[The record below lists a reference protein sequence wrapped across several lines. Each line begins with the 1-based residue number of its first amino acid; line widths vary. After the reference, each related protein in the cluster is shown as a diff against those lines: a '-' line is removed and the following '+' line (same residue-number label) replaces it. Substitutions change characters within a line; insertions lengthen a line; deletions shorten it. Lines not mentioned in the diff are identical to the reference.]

1 MGNLVATKPAAKPSP
16 AMKVDA
22 LGNLLPSQKTP
33 IKEPVMSKKF
43 SQPKLPM
50 EKTSSTRSIS
60 SNRSSQQQLLPDAS
74 SGSIPTKGTPAPSP
88 PSASPVQNKGSAK
101 VLKRKVFVP
110 SSASVEESITP
121 LNEACSISPFSA
133 QMPAIPIAKTDTT
146 TAETPP
152 PLIPSLGTVL
162 SSETQFT
169 PPLPAFS
176 LPNNSFANNV
186 RVNESTNLT
195 RAPPLV
201 EETTAQVDEL
211 TLGSL
216 EENSV
221 ISVASGTNSLIS
233 LGMESLSSIS
243 SVGLGLPIPI
253 DGSVPTNINNS
264 NGNAATTKEKEK
276 EYSHLKRELRK
287 WKADFIAAMGR
298 DPVASDFPDI
308 DQDVKLKIA
317 RKNQLSKELDGL
329 RSKKPKKEAT
339 EKEGF

>member
-1 MGNLVATKPAAKPSP
+1 
-16 AMKVDA
+16 
-22 LGNLLPSQKTP
+22 
-33 IKEPVMSKKF
+33 
-43 SQPKLPM
+43 
-50 EKTSSTRSIS
+50 
-60 SNRSSQQQLLPDAS
+60 
-74 SGSIPTKGTPAPSP
+74 
-88 PSASPVQNKGSAK
+88 
-101 VLKRKVFVP
+101 
-110 SSASVEESITP
+110 
-121 LNEACSISPFSA
+121 
-133 QMPAIPIAKTDTT
+133 
-146 TAETPP
+146 
-152 PLIPSLGTVL
+152 
-162 SSETQFT
+162 
-169 PPLPAFS
+169 
-176 LPNNSFANNV
+176 V

-264 NGNAATTKEKEK
+264 SSNAATTKEKEK